1 MIATPLA
8 VAIALSL
15 SAAPPAAKPEAPVA
29 ATESSAATPAKP
41 ESPVEPVAT
50 PAITDADWPGYN
62 RTLTSERFSKL
73 AEIDRGNVGKLK
85 VKCTYDTGLV
95 TSMQTGPIVLAGTLF
110 ATTETDT
117 FSIDAQTCKENW
129 RVHEDIENSKLKVNR
144 GVAWLD
150 GKLFRGTQDG
160 RVFAYDAATGKKLW
174 EQRIADPK
182 KGESVPAAPIAWNG
196 LVFAGNAGG
205 DNYDVKG
212 RMYALD
218 AATGRIVWEFW
229 LVPRD
234 HPKAGDGAAKTADAK
249 ASNAVG
255 ETWDNEA
262 DVPIAGGSTWTSYS
276 LDPKSG
282 LLYVPGGNPAPDF
295 KHGLRPGD
303 NLYTN
308 SIVVLD
314 AKTGE
319 YRRHFQLTPE
329 DFHDW
334 DVSSAPVIT
343 TTKSGAS
350 RLLEAPKDGHVY
362 GYDLGSGERAFR
374 TAVTTIEN
382 ETAPLT
388 AKGTRFC
395 PGTQGGNEWNGV
407 AYDPTTNFAITGAV
421 DWCATVK
428 VADDAVVKNAALGQ
442 PWSGSSDEKH
452 AFGQLDP
459 QDRWAGWITATDAD
473 TGKIA
478 WQVKTSAPILAGV
491 TPTAGGV
498 VFTADMAGNLYG
510 LDAKT
515 GKSLWKSSLAGA
527 IGGGIVTYAAH
538 GKQYVAVAAGMS
550 SPIWP
555 APESNARIVVYGLE

>member
-1 MIATPLA
+1 MIALPLA
-8 VAIALSL
+8 AAIALHL
-15 SAAPPAAKPEAPVA
+15 
-29 ATESSAATPAKP
+29 AATPAP
-41 ESPVEPVAT
+41 AATT
-50 PAITDADWPGYN
+50 PADADWPGYN

-73 AEIDRGNVGKLK
+73 KAIDRGNVAKLA
-85 VKCTYDTGLV
+85 VRCTYDTGLV
-95 TSMQTGPIVLAGTLF
+95 TSMQTGPIVLAGTLY

-129 RVHEDIENSKLKVNR
+129 RVHEDIVGSMLKVNR

-150 GKLFRGTQDG
+150 GKLYRGTQDG

-174 EQRIADPK
+174 EQRIADPA

-218 AATGRIVWEFW
+218 AATGKIVWEFY
-229 LVPRD
+229 LVPRE
-234 HPKAGDGAAKTADAK
+234 HPRVADADEK
-249 ASNAVG
+249 ENDAKVDEAKSADPRHATWGNA
-255 ETWDNEA
+255 A

-295 KHGLRPGD
+295 TAGLRPGD

-314 AKTGE
+314 AKSGK

-334 DVSSAPVIT
+334 DVASAPVIT
-343 TTKSGAS
+343 TTRSGAS

-362 GYDLGSGERAFR
+362 GYDLVSGERTFR
-374 TAVTTIEN
+374 TAVTTIAN
-382 ETAPLT
+382 EKAPLT

-407 AYDPTTNFAITGAV
+407 AYDPTTNFAITGSV
-421 DWCATVK
+421 DWCSTVK
-428 VADDAVVKNAALGQ
+428 VADDATVKNAALGQ
-442 PWSGSSDEKH
+442 PWSGSADKEH
-452 AFGQLDP
+452 QFGQMDP
-459 QDRWAGWITATDAD
+459 QDKWAGWLIATDAD

-478 WQVKTSAPILAGV
+478 WKVKTPAPILAAV
-491 TPTAGGV
+491 TPTAGGL
-498 VFTADMAGNLYG
+498 VFAADMTGNLYAV
-510 LDAKT
+510 DAKT
-515 GKSLWKSSLAGA
+515 GKELWKTTLTGA
-527 IGGGIVTYAAH
+527 IGGGIVTYEA
-538 GKQYVAVAAGMS
+538 GGTQFVAVAAGMS

-555 APESNARIVVYGLE
+555 APETTAKIVVYAVK